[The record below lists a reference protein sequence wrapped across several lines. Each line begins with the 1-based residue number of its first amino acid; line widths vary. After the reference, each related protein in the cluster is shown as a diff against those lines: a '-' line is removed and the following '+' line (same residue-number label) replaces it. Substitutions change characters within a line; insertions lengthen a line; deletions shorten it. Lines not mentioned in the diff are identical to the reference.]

1 MYFPVFHG
9 QKYYNLTQA
18 LSLRPYFE
26 YINYPRLLYVYLT
39 EGRQAGKSRKS
50 LSSRILSIMSSFS
63 EIVNSDKPVLVDFFA
78 TWCGPCKTM
87 APMLE
92 QLKKQVGDNT
102 RIIKIDVDKN
112 ASLAARYR
120 IQSVPTLILFKKGE
134 PVWRQSGVVPV
145 QQLQQVVE
153 KYS

>member
-1 MYFPVFHG
+1 
-9 QKYYNLTQA
+9 
-18 LSLRPYFE
+18 
-26 YINYPRLLYVYLT
+26 
-39 EGRQAGKSRKS
+39 
-50 LSSRILSIMSSFS
+50 
-63 EIVNSDKPVLVDFFA
+63 
-78 TWCGPCKTM
+78 M

-112 ASLAARYR
+112 ASLAARYK

-134 PVWRQSGVVPV
+134 PVWRQSGVVPI

>member
-1 MYFPVFHG
+1 
-9 QKYYNLTQA
+9 
-18 LSLRPYFE
+18 
-26 YINYPRLLYVYLT
+26 
-39 EGRQAGKSRKS
+39 
-50 LSSRILSIMSSFS
+50 MSSFS
-63 EIVNSDKPVLVDFFA
+63 EILNTDKPVLVDFFA

-134 PVWRQSGVVPV
+134 PVWRQSGIVPV